1 MLMFTMDNMGTFNAL
16 KAFESQILNYKQDT
30 ESENLCFVIKV

>member
-1 MLMFTMDNMGTFNAL
+1 MDNMGTFNAL

-30 ESENLCFVIKV
+30 ESENLVL